1 MDHNPPMR
9 RGYVLLALMLTMML
23 AAMDSTIVS
32 TSIPE
37 IVSELGGFAKF
48 SWVFSAYL
56 LAQTVTIP
64 LYGKLADIFG
74 RKKIMVIGV
83 TIFLIGSAACAWAWN
98 IDSLILF
105 RTVQGLGAGSILA
118 SVNTIAGDIYTLAE
132 RGKIQGWLSSVWGV
146 SAIVGP
152 AVGGALTAYINW
164 RWIFIINLPVGI
176 LSMVL
181 LVVYFRERLVPRR
194 PNIDFLGSVLILFT
208 VGLFIVYLLEGG
220 QRWPWISTQSFVLL
234 AINLVL
240 ALLMVR
246 VERTAAEPV
255 LPPWIW
261 RNKTLVFTNISMIF
275 MGIVMMGP
283 ETFLPTFAQASLG
296 LGIIASGFV
305 LATMSIG
312 WPIASGYSAKVYMR
326 IGFRNA
332 SLIGTILLVVA
343 CSGFL
348 LLPHPQPVPLLVLDQ
363 LLLGAGFGLLSTPV
377 LVGAQS
383 IVGWEQRG
391 VVTGLVIFNR
401 NLGQSLGAAV
411 FGAIFN
417 NSFQR
422 QMARAPVEMREN
434 LTDVLHVLKE
444 GELALSKKVF
454 LQDAINAS
462 THHIY
467 IGLALFATL
476 ALIAIYCMPAKTEP
490 ARVE

>member
-1 MDHNPPMR
+1 MNHNPPMR
-9 RGYVLLALMLTMML
+9 RGYVLLALMMTMML

-56 LAQTVTIP
+56 LAQTITIS
-64 LYGKLADIFG
+64 LYGKLADIYG
-74 RKKIMVIGV
+74 RKKIMVVGV
-83 TIFLIGSAACAWAWN
+83 TIFLFGSAACASSWN
-98 IDSLILF
+98 IDSLIFF
-105 RTVQGLGAGSILA
+105 RVVQGLGAGSILA
-118 SVNTIAGDIYTLAE
+118 SVNTIAGDIYTLEE

-152 AVGGALTAYINW
+152 AIGGALTAYINW

-176 LSMVL
+176 LSLFFLGVHL
-181 LVVYFRERLVPRR
+181 REALVSRR
-194 PNIDFLGSVLILFT
+194 PAIDYLGAVLILLS

-220 QRWPWISTQSFVLL
+220 QRWPWFGKTGLALL
-234 AINLVL
+234 ATTLVL
-240 ALLMVR
+240 ATLMVR
-246 VERTAAEPV
+246 VERAAAEPI

-261 RNKTLVFTNISMIF
+261 RNRTLVFTNLSMVF

-283 ETFLPTFAQASLG
+283 ETFLPTFAQAALG

-332 SLIGTILLVVA
+332 SLIGALLLVLA
-343 CSGFL
+343 CVGFL
-348 LLPHPQPVPLLVLDQ
+348 FIPRPQSIPLLVLDQ
-363 LLLGAGFGLLSTPV
+363 LLLGAGFGLLSTPA

-391 VVTGLVIFNR
+391 VVTGLVIFTR
-401 NLGQSLGAAV
+401 NLGQSLGAAI

-422 QMARAPVEMREN
+422 QMSHAPVAMREG
-434 LTDVLHVLKE
+434 LTDILHVLKE
-444 GELALSKKVF
+444 PGIPVAKRAF
-454 LQDAINAS
+454 LREAINLS

-467 IGLALFATL
+467 IGLSLFAILALFAICL
-476 ALIAIYCMPAKTEP
+476 MPARIER
-490 ARVE
+490 AGGE